1 MTRMKPR
8 IISGE
13 DTTGSVSLFY
23 YAPTKKIHAII
34 AAKCCK
40 KKKSIMAK
48 IENQKDC
55 ARTVKDEAK

>member
-23 YAPTKKIHAII
+23 YAPTKKNP
-34 AAKCCK
+34 CDNSGQVLQEEK
-40 KKKSIMAK
+40 KHNGQDRESEGLRAYS
-48 IENQKDC
+48 
-55 ARTVKDEAK
+55 